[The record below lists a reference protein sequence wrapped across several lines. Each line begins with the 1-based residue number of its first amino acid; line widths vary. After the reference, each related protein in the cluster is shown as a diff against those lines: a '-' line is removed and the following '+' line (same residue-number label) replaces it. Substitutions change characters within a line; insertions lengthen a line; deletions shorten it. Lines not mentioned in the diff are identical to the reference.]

1 MIRPETIRQITDAAR
16 IEEVVG
22 EFVSLNKRGANY
34 IGLCPFH
41 NEKTPSF
48 HVSPSRGIFK
58 CFGCG
63 KGGDSVHFLMEHEHY
78 SYPDAL
84 RYLAAKYNIPIEEKE
99 LTEEERAQ
107 QTERDTLFHVSE
119 FAQQHFADL
128 LYNNEL
134 GRNIGL
140 AYFYERGLTDEV
152 IKKFGLGYCLDDWN
166 YFTKYAQEKGYSEN
180 ALVKS
185 GLTIKT
191 EDGKTYDRFRGRVMF
206 PIFNAS
212 GRVLGFSGRVL
223 SSGKQA
229 AKYVNSPDSEIYN
242 KSLIVYGLF
251 QAKNA
256 MSKEDMC
263 YLCEGNVDVI
273 SMHQSGIENSVASCG
288 TSLTE
293 EQIRLIKRYTK
304 NITVLYD
311 GDSAGIKAA
320 MRAIDM
326 LLKEGMKVHIV
337 LFPDGDDPD
346 SYAQKY
352 GSERTRA
359 FLKENAADCIGYK
372 AKILLKDAGNDPL
385 KLADAANEMVN
396 TIALVPE
403 MMERTMFVKETASIL
418 HIDENTVAKGV
429 AKAISR
435 NQQKKFKDDQ
445 KAKEQE
451 QALQNTGTTDTIPPD
466 TEPFTN
472 LMEQPLENAD
482 TQSKCSEQELQI
494 IRLLLNYGNR
504 TITLVSNDEN
514 GNATEEEQYVSVLI
528 VSDIM
533 NDRLSFENPAYQAIF
548 DIYAANLQ
556 EGKLTD
562 ENIFITHE
570 DGKIR
575 DLATSLLI
583 ESSPSLSPEWSNK
596 FKITVPDPNNQSIV
610 ERNLKESML
619 HFKAKKLQ
627 KLIDEKK
634 KLLADPSKLN
644 DDDVLITLSEIRNYE
659 KILNKVSKELNC
671 VIR

>member
-1 MIRPETIRQITDAAR
+1 MIKQETIQQILDAAH
-16 IEEVVG
+16 IEDVVG

-63 KGGDSVHFLMEHEHY
+63 KGGDAVHFLMEHEHY

-84 RYLAAKYNIPIEEKE
+84 RYLAAKYNITIEEKD
-99 LTEEERAQ
+99 LTDEERAM
-107 QTERDTLFHVSE
+107 QTERDTLYHVSE

-140 AYFYERGLTDEV
+140 AYFHERGLTDEV
-152 IKKFGLGYCLDDWN
+152 IKKFGLGYCLDEWSS
-166 YFTKYAQEKGYSEN
+166 FTQYAQKQGYSEN
-180 ALVKS
+180 ALVKT

-223 SSGKQA
+223 ASGKQA

-242 KSLIVYGLF
+242 KSNIVYGLF

-256 MSKEDMC
+256 MAKQDMC

-304 NITVLYD
+304 NITVIYD
-311 GDSAGIKAA
+311 GDGAGIKAA
-320 MRAIDM
+320 LRAIDM
-326 LLKEGMKVHIV
+326 LLKEGMKVHTV
-337 LFPDGDDPD
+337 LFPDGEDPD

-352 GSERTRA
+352 GSEKIQA
-359 FLKENAADCIGYK
+359 FLKENAVDFIGYK
-372 AKILLKDAGNDPL
+372 AQILLKNAGGDPL
-385 KLADAANEMVN
+385 KLAEIANEMVN

-403 MMERTMFVKETASIL
+403 MMERSLFVKETASIL
-418 HIDENTVAKGV
+418 HLDEDTVAKGV

-435 NQQKKFKDDQ
+435 NQLKKFKDEQ
-445 KAKEQE
+445 RSKEQE
-451 QALQNTGTTDTIPPD
+451 QRQQDTGATDDLPP
-466 TEPFTN
+466 EPLPDDIEPSLTD
-472 LMEQPLENAD
+472 AD
-482 TQSKCSEQELQI
+482 TQSKCHDQELQI
-494 IRLLLNYGNR
+494 IRLLLNFGNQTLAR
-504 TITLVSNDEN
+504 TSKDED
-514 GNATEEEQYVSVLI
+514 GNAIEEEQYISVLL
-528 VSDIM
+528 VSDIL
-533 NDRLSFENPAYQAIF
+533 NDGLTFENPTYQAIF
-548 DIYAANLQ
+548 DIYAENLKKG
-556 EGKLTD
+556 ELTVESVFIKH
-562 ENIFITHE
+562 ENE
-570 DGKIR
+570 KIR
-575 DLATSLLI
+575 ELSTSLLI
-583 ESSPSLSPEWSNK
+583 ESHTPLSPEWANK
-596 FKITVPDPNNQSIV
+596 FHISVPSPEDKKIV
-610 ERNLKESML
+610 EQNLKKSML
-619 HFKAKKLQ
+619 RFKVKKLQ
-627 KLIDEKK
+627 KIIDEKK
-634 KLLADPSKLN
+634 NLLKNPGSLS
-644 DDDVLITLSEIRNYE
+644 DDDVMMTLSEIKQYE
-659 KILNKVSKELNC
+659 KILKEFSRELNC
-671 VIR
+671 VIL